1 MPAVL
6 CSPRAPPC
14 TRGNA
19 VQQQPCSSHSPLAAQ
34 LGGRGAVMDLARICS
49 PVVGDAALSIQN
61 RVEAK
66 REMQFRPRCW
76 IQTWAPISVMGADAA
91 PPPRFEAALC
101 WVDHHQPAS
110 ASDCCSQGSPSLC
123 RPNTVI
129 SAPAA
134 FPRQAWVISNRPNTE
149 EHRISNLEPLIAS
162 SPPLSTYTQYSP
174 STMSLLR
181 TTVAG
186 VSRSSGVLRTTS
198 ASVRHLSTSRVNAA
212 ARDAKDPQ
220 LGDYPDLPFVS
231 LQQRKYSPKWW
242 DTQEKRN
249 FGETLHEQ
257 DDVLSVWAPDVHAV
271 PASSALR
278 QFIVAIGVVGVFG
291 SIVYAAT
298 PEKPALPRTYPRD
311 GLAAELG
318 GEQVAVSTQ
327 PPKLFVKGDQM
338 ADLLI
343 VSSVVLVACNPIR
356 YESFPASHVT
366 DHRLEPDASSSLCS
380 CVHVRPG
387 GSEMGCRWLLLHLH
401 AGASHALLCALP
413 TALLSPASMLQ
424 SGQLIDQ
431 GNDGQ
436 PGMLDAIGQTRSPS

>member
-1 MPAVL
+1 MPASNIRKVAQKIPEIPTADSL
-6 CSPRAPPC
+6 
-14 TRGNA
+14 
-19 VQQQPCSSHSPLAAQ
+19 QPQAGSITTNQPHRRS
-34 LGGRGAVMDLARICS
+34 
-49 PVVGDAALSIQN
+49 AAL
-61 RVEAK
+61 
-66 REMQFRPRCW
+66 
-76 IQTWAPISVMGADAA
+76 T
-91 PPPRFEAALC
+91 L
-101 WVDHHQPAS
+101 
-110 ASDCCSQGSPSLC
+110 
-123 RPNTVI
+123 
-129 SAPAA
+129 
-134 FPRQAWVISNRPNTE
+134 E

-162 SPPLSTYTQYSP
+162 SPPLSTYTPYSP

-186 VSRSSGVLRTTS
+186 ASRSSGVLRTTS

-318 GEQVAVSTQ
+318 GEQVAA
-327 PPKLFVKGDQM
+327 PK
-338 ADLLI
+338 
-343 VSSVVLVACNPIR
+343 
-356 YESFPASHVT
+356 E
-366 DHRLEPDASSSLCS
+366 
-380 CVHVRPG
+380 
-387 GSEMGCRWLLLHLH
+387 
-401 AGASHALLCALP
+401 GAF
-413 TALLSPASMLQ
+413 
-424 SGQLIDQ
+424 SGEEDEEE
-431 GNDGQ
+431 D
-436 PGMLDAIGQTRSPS
+436 DE